1 MAGLL
6 AASLACT
13 MPAAGQ
19 TAKSSAARLADL
31 FPDPIVARGK
41 GVEVKRSQLEDAFVT
56 YSANLAARDQ
66 NIPEEQRPLRE
77 AQLLDRLIVT
87 QLLTNRASAAD
98 QARAKGLA
106 EKFLAESR
114 KAASSEEMFSRQLK
128 ALGLSVE
135 QFKARVTEQALAES
149 VLEREL
155 KTKLTV
161 SPEQIQDFYSFGTD
175 LLVKLIQSDVDQM
188 ARNPT
193 STTAGQ
199 LNDRKRQVE
208 ELKRGNLA
216 RLETPERVH
225 IIHIFVSTRVRES
238 EQELPPEQKLVKRQL
253 IERLL
258 RRAKAGEDFAKLV
271 NEFSEDQGLKET
283 HGEYTFTRAER
294 FSQEFKAAAFSL
306 EPKQIS
312 DIVSTPYGY
321 HVIKLLEKTPVKK
334 LDLEKVSPEIKELL
348 LQQELQRQMP
358 EYFVKLK
365 QEAGIE
371 ILDSRYRLDLPKGE
385 NPLKPPI

>member
-1 MAGLL
+1 MGLVMAALL
-6 AASLACT
+6 A
-13 MPAAGQ
+13 MPAVAQ
-19 TAKSSAARLADL
+19 TAKSSSTRLSEL
-31 FPDPIVARGK
+31 FPDPIIVRGK

-87 QLLTNRASAAD
+87 QLLTNRAGAAD

-106 EKFLAESR
+106 EKFLADSR

-135 QFKARVTEQALAES
+135 QFKTRVAEQALAES
-149 VLEREL
+149 VLDREL
-155 KTKLTV
+155 KSTLTV
-161 SPEQIQDFYSFGTD
+161 SPEQIEDFYRNGAD
-175 LLVKLIQSDVDQM
+175 LVVKLAQAETDQV
-188 ARNPT
+188 ARNP
-193 STTAGQ
+193 STTLGK
-199 LNDRKRQVE
+199 LNERKRQIQ
-208 ELKRGNLA
+208 ELRMANLA
-216 RLETPERVH
+216 RLETAERVR
-225 IIHIFVSTRVRES
+225 IIHIFISTRVRES

-271 NEFSEDQGLKET
+271 KEFSEDQGLKET
-283 HGEYTFTRAER
+283 HGEYSFTRADR

-306 EPKQIS
+306 EPNQIS
-312 DIVSTPYGY
+312 DIVSTSYGY
-321 HVIKLLEKTPVKK
+321 HVMKLLEKTPAKK
-334 LDLEKVSPEIKELL
+334 LELEKVSAEIKELL

-358 EYFVKLK
+358 EYFAKLK
-365 QEAGIE
+365 KEAGIE
-371 ILDSRYRLDLPKGE
+371 ILDSRYRMDLPKGE